1 MGVKFLS
8 VASALPMRRVDN
20 GELAKTL
27 GLDEAAITSRAVT
40 SERRYVGGD
49 ETGAKLLATAS
60 DGALARAGRTREQV
74 QAIVAST
81 VTPDHQFPGNAAFL
95 QKEWALPGA
104 AILDARACDGG
115 FLHSLDVA
123 RTFIAAGT
131 FDLVLLAACD
141 LFSTYL
147 RHERAGAAVTPWFGD
162 GAATCLLARSDDDS
176 GILALEVG
184 NDPTNI
190 EAFWAKDPG
199 TYLRPRMTRETIE
212 NGLWHFT
219 IDMDAIARET
229 ARLMPAIC
237 RRALE
242 RAGLGASDVSLFIP
256 SAILPEWGAAV
267 ADELG
272 IPRDRIAAT
281 HEGIG
286 YCGTALLPINI
297 ERALQSGR
305 LKGGDVILAASVGAG
320 IAFGAMVYRV

>member
-1 MGVKFLS
+1 MKILS
-8 VASALPMRRVDN
+8 VASALPRRRVDN
-20 GELAKTL
+20 SELATTL
-27 GLDEAAITSRAVT
+27 GIGEAALASRVGT
-40 SERRYVGGD
+40 TERRYVGGE
-49 ETGAKLLATAS
+49 ETGAKLLASAS
-60 DGALARAGRTREQV
+60 DDALAQAGRTREQV
-74 QAIVAST
+74 RAIVAST

-123 RTFIAAGT
+123 RTFIDAGT

-147 RHERAGAAVTPWFGD
+147 RHEPEGASVTPWFGD
-162 GAATCLLARSDDDS
+162 GAAACVLAPCDDDS

-184 NDPTNI
+184 NDPAHV

-199 TYLRPRMTRETIE
+199 TYVRPRMTRETIE
-212 NGLWHFT
+212 KGLWHFT
-219 IDMDAIARET
+219 IDMDAMARET

-242 RAGLGASDVSLFIP
+242 KAGVGASDVSIFIG

-272 IPRDRIAAT
+272 IPRERVPAT
-281 HEGIG
+281 HDSIG

-297 ERALQSGR
+297 ERALRSGR
-305 LKGGDVILAASVGAG
+305 VKSGDVILAASVGAG

>member
-1 MGVKFLS
+1 MGVKILAA
-8 VASALPMRRVDN
+8 ASSLPERRVDN
-20 GELAKTL
+20 AELARTL
-27 GLDEAAITSRAVT
+27 GIDADQIALRAGT

-49 ETGAKLLATAS
+49 ETGAKLLAAAA
-60 DGALARAGRTREQV
+60 DIALADAGRAREAV
-74 QAIVAST
+74 RAIVAST

-123 RTFIAAGT
+123 RTFIDGGV

-147 RHERAGAAVTPWFGD
+147 RHEPTGAGVTPWFGD
-162 GAATCLLARSDDDS
+162 GAAACLLAKTDDDS
-176 GILALEVG
+176 GILALEIG
-184 NDPTNI
+184 NDPTHI

-199 TYLRPRMTRETIE
+199 TYVRPRMTRETIE
-212 NGLWHFT
+212 KGLWHFT
-219 IDMDAIARET
+219 IDMDAMARET

-237 RRALE
+237 RRTLD
-242 RAGLGASDVSLFIP
+242 RAGLAAGDVSLFVA
-256 SAILPEWGAAV
+256 STILPEWGVAV
-267 ADELG
+267 ADDLG
-272 IPRDRIAAT
+272 IAPDRIPAT
-281 HEGIG
+281 HDGIG

-297 ERALQSGR
+297 ERAIRSGR
-305 LKGGDVILAASVGAG
+305 VKRGDIILGASVGAG